1 MNNKEI
7 LKKAIEKAEK
17 NGYKYSKTFNKIK
30 FDNYFFRW
38 IVYYVKDNRITWEP
52 IDIYY
57 VLFSHDFAKAFFGK
71 QKINGLDERNEDD
84 QLYLTESSKY
94 EFDNFYDSS
103 LGATHDWEVHLQ
115 IMILDKEPLK
125 YLEKFL

>member
-1 MNNKEI
+1 MTNEEI
-7 LKKAIEKAEK
+7 LKKAIEKTEK

-30 FDNYFFRW
+30 FDNYFCRW

-57 VLFSHDFAKAFFGK
+57 VLFSQAFAKAFWK
-71 QKINGLDERNEDD
+71 KSKRIVLTDEWYKLYEPEDE
-84 QLYLTESSKY
+84 YVAVCFK
-94 EFDNFYDSS
+94 
-103 LGATHDWEVHLQ
+103 GEVWQYHLQ
-115 IMILDKEPLK
+115 QMVLEKEPLK